1 MIKFLLKSLLVGV
14 IFGIL
19 DGLMHANPIAEN
31 LYDIYEPISRD
42 SINVTAGI
50 IIDIVYGF
58 ILCGVF
64 LLLYK
69 SLPGV
74 GIVKG
79 FGYGVLMW
87 IFRVMMYAITQW
99 MMFTIPMGTILYMIL
114 AGLFEMLIIG
124 GLIGILFKK

>member
-99 MMFTIPMGTILYMIL
+99 MMFIIPVETILYMIL

>member
-64 LLLYK
+64 LLSYK
-69 SLPGV
+69 SFPGV
-74 GIVKG
+74 GIAKG
-79 FGYGVLMW
+79 CGYGVLMW

-99 MMFTIPMGTILYMIL
+99 MMFIIPVETILYMIL

>member
-1 MIKFLLKSLLVGV
+1 MIKFILKSLLIGI
-14 IFGIL
+14 IFGFL
-19 DGLMHANPIAEN
+19 DGLIHANPIAEN

-42 SINVTAGI
+42 SINVIAGI

-64 LLLYK
+64 LLLHK

-74 GIVKG
+74 GFVKG
-79 FGYGVLMW
+79 LGYGVLMW

-99 MMFTIPMGTILYMIL
+99 MMFAIPLETILYMIL

-124 GLIGILFKK
+124 GLIGVLFWK